1 MKVMYEWDEFS
12 GKVVRWGDGGVE
24 GVGGC
29 FSLM

>member
-1 MKVMYEWDEFS
+1 MMYEWYEFS
-12 GKVVRWGDGGVE
+12 GKAVGWGDGGVE